1 MPFSQAGCGLFP
13 TGVDLD
19 FHRDSRTVGPSP
31 QPVPSWILGGG
42 KKLFLLIIGGGRQ
55 GQEGSQEGHPVS
67 WEQLVG
73 VELWAQG
80 PMRVPAPPPHRVNVG
95 CGPAEERVLLTG
107 LHAVADIYCENC
119 KTTLGWKYVSDRGSA
134 VIKNTFPVETKHARK
149 RDRCCQSRN
158 TF

>member
-1 MPFSQAGCGLFP
+1 MFK
-13 TGVDLD
+13 
-19 FHRDSRTVGPSP
+19 
-31 QPVPSWILGGG
+31 GG
-42 KKLFLLIIGGGRQ
+42 
-55 GQEGSQEGHPVS
+55 GSQEGHPVS

-73 VELWAQG
+73 AELWARG